1 MAIDPID
8 IIREEAK
15 RADRKRED
23 KAQDAQN
30 KANKK
35 PSETFLAKYQLKM
48 KQNKEDYEQKLRDS
62 EQHKKEPQLLSRIV
76 ESIKG
81 QQDKGQDTQKE
92 FNKKEDLKKDKKTY
106 QESSSGQTD
115 SKIESRHQKV
125 DAIRSHQQGEGS
137 GGSGGGSGQG
147 QSQSGGG
154 SLSSSLGQSNGQSSS
169 QQHQQKKFSGQ
180 VGESF
185 LKVNRVAASSGAQ
198 MGGSGSFTG
207 RFSPKIL
214 DEVVESVK
222 LLLNSEGKQEMEITL
237 SDDYFSGIK
246 IKVISHPD
254 GVVICFVC
262 PNTSVR
268 NLFILN
274 RLQIYARL
282 KSKNISVIRIDVV

>member
-23 KAQDAQN
+23 RAQDTQN

-35 PSETFLAKYQLKM
+35 PSETFLAKYQVKM

-62 EQHKKEPQLLSRIV
+62 EQHKKDPQLLSRIV

-92 FNKKEDLKKDKKTY
+92 FNKKEDLKKDQTD
-106 QESSSGQTD
+106 QENSFQQTD
-115 SKIESRHQKV
+115 SKTTSKHERV

-147 QSQSGGG
+147 GSQSGGG
-154 SLSSSLGQSNGQSSS
+154 SLSSSMGQSKQQSS
-169 QQHQQKKFSGQ
+169 QHQQKNFSGQ

-185 LKVNRVAASSGAQ
+185 LKVNRIAASKGSQ

-207 RFSPKIL
+207 RFPPKIL

-222 LLLNSEGKQEMEITL
+222 LLVNSEGKQEMEIIL

-246 IKVISHPD
+246 IKAVSHPN

-262 PNTSVR
+262 PNTSVK

-274 RLQIYARL
+274 RLQIYSRL
-282 KSKNISVIRIDVV
+282 KSKNILVSRVDVI